1 MLTNVSRVVVAMSMM
16 GGMPAWAQ
24 TPPAA
29 PDAPPALVAPAVPAA
44 PIAPARPADRGE
56 LRHQIY
62 VMEGALARAVEFG
75 AQKLNRELRTVVPEM
90 FLLAGNAQA
99 RGVYLDGYGIFF
111 DVAVPMLRQSMMWSL
126 RMMLQRDDTG
136 TRDAVAEL
144 RRHIQSETNP
154 SARQSLESAIAR
166 LEAQAS
172 PLAGLGRPAPTGFTA
187 QPSSDTGAGVR
198 PSIMLPDPIS
208 GGQGVPPPAGVPTVP
223 TDMPWLMDT
232 NRVYT
237 EAVQRALIDAMIDFS
252 APMRIAAEEWLTVA
266 ARDNEQRDSLA
277 PQDPYEEVV
286 TVLLRIRGADL
297 LEYRA
302 GRIDKDEARK
312 RVVVGEF

>member
-1 MLTNVSRVVVAMSMM
+1 VMVTALLCCAAPV
-16 GGMPAWAQ
+16 WAQ
-24 TPPAA
+24 EAA
-29 PDAPPALVAPAVPAA
+29 PA
-44 PIAPARPADRGE
+44 ARPADRSE

-75 AQKLNRELRTVVPEM
+75 AQRLNRELRTLAPEM

-111 DVAVPMLRQSMMWSL
+111 DVSVPMLRQSMMWSL
-126 RMMLQRDDTG
+126 RMMLQQDDTS
-136 TRDAVAEL
+136 TKNAIAEL
-144 RRHIQSETNP
+144 RRHIQTETNP
-154 SARQSLESAIAR
+154 AARQSLESAIAR

-172 PLAGLGRPAPTGFTA
+172 PLAPVNRPQGGAMPAGSGNVTGGAVSASAMLRSDPVPQGAPA
-187 QPSSDTGAGVR
+187 AP
-198 PSIMLPDPIS
+198 P
-208 GGQGVPPPAGVPTVP
+208 VPPSGDT
-223 TDMPWLMDT
+223 PWLMDT

-252 APMRIAAEEWLTVA
+252 APMTIANDEWLTVA
-266 ARDNEQRDSLA
+266 ARDNEQRDTLA

-297 LEYRA
+297 KEYRA

-312 RVVVGEF
+312 RVRLGEF

>member
-1 MLTNVSRVVVAMSMM
+1 MVTKVLGCVMVTGLACATPV
-16 GGMPAWAQ
+16 WAQ
-24 TPPAA
+24 EAAPAA
-29 PDAPPALVAPAVPAA
+29 RA
-44 PIAPARPADRGE
+44 ADRSE

-75 AQKLNRELRTVVPEM
+75 AQRLNRELRTLAPEM

-111 DVAVPMLRQSMMWSL
+111 DVSVPMLRQSMMWSL
-126 RMMLQRDDTG
+126 RMMLQQDDTS
-136 TRDAVAEL
+136 TKNAIAEL
-144 RRHIQSETNP
+144 RRHIQTETNP
-154 SARQSLESAIAR
+154 AARQSLESAIAR

-172 PLAGLGRPAPTGFTA
+172 PLAPVNRPQGGAMPASTGNVTGGNVSTAVMRPDGAP
-187 QPSSDTGAGVR
+187 QGAA
-198 PSIMLPDPIS
+198 P
-208 GGQGVPPPAGVPTVP
+208 PPPAPSGDT
-223 TDMPWLMDT
+223 PWLMDT

-252 APMRIAAEEWLTVA
+252 APMTIGNDEWLTVA
-266 ARDNEQRDSLA
+266 ARDNEQRDTLA

-297 LEYRA
+297 KEYRT

-312 RVVVGEF
+312 RVRIGEF

>member
-1 MLTNVSRVVVAMSMM
+1 MLTNVCRVVVTMAVM
-16 GGMPAWAQ
+16 GGTSAWAQ
-24 TPPAA
+24 T
-29 PDAPPALVAPAVPAA
+29 APAVPAPPAA
-44 PIAPARPADRGE
+44 PAAPVAPARPVDRGE

-62 VMEGALARAVEFG
+62 VMEGALSRAVEFG

-90 FLLAGNAQA
+90 FLLAGSAQA

-126 RMMLQRDDTG
+126 RMMLQQDDTG
-136 TRDAVAEL
+136 TKNAVAEL

-154 SARQSLESAIAR
+154 VARQSLESAIAR

-172 PLAGLGRPAPTGFTA
+172 PLAGLGRPSPMGFTA

-198 PSIMLPDPIS
+198 PSIMLPDPIG
-208 GGQGVPPPAGVPTVP
+208 GGQGAPPAAGVPATP

-252 APMRIAAEEWLTVA
+252 APMRIGAEEWLTVA
-266 ARDNEQRDSLA
+266 ARDNEQRDTLA

-297 LEYRA
+297 LDYRA
-302 GRIDKDEARK
+302 GRIDKEEARK